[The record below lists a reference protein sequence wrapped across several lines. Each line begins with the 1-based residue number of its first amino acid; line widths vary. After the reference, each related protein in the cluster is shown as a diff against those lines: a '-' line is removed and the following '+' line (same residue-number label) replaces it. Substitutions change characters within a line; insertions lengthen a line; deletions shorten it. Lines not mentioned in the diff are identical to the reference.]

1 MPRILLVEDDPALRE
16 MTWLSLVRRGHEV
29 AAFGTGEEALAAL
42 TRFGPDLVLLDVGLP
57 CLDGFALCRRI
68 RERHP
73 VPVIMVSGRG
83 EENHVV
89 EGLDTGA
96 DDYLVKPASADVVE
110 ARIRAVLRRTGPV
123 AAAPQHEVHG
133 GLVIDRAGLTVRKDG
148 RPLSLTPS
156 ALRLLLHL
164 TEFPGRVFSRAQLLD
179 HIGNHEGAA
188 DTRMVDACVRRLRHA
203 VEDEGQHPRYVQT
216 VRGFGYRFGPL

>member
-29 AAFGTGEEALAAL
+29 AAFDTGEAGLAAVA
-42 TRFGPDLVLLDVGLP
+42 RFRPDLVLLDVGLP
-57 CLDGFALCRRI
+57 GLDGIELCDRLRRSG
-68 RERHP
+68 P

-83 EENHVV
+83 EESDVIG
-89 EGLDTGA
+89 GLDAGA
-96 DDYLVKPASADVVE
+96 DDYLVKPASVEVVE
-110 ARIRAVLRRTGPV
+110 ARIRAVLRRAGRT
-123 AAAPQHEVHG
+123 AAAPQPEVHG
-133 GLVIDRAGLTVRKDG
+133 RLVIDRAGLTVRKEG
-148 RPLSLTPS
+148 RLLSLTPS

-164 TEFPGRVFSRAQLLD
+164 TAFPGQVFSRSQLLE
-179 HIGNHEGAA
+179 HMGNRDLDT

-203 VEDEGQHPRYVQT
+203 VEDEGGRPRYVQT